1 MLTHGATID
10 FQIINALFTRTI
22 SACEALN
29 IDSDFVEE
37 LRNIIAKLPPMEVSE
52 RYGTIREWIK
62 DYEETEPGHRHI
74 SQLFALYPGD
84 AINETNAEIF
94 DAARKTIARRIENG
108 GGETGW
114 SRAWTICF
122 YARLKD
128 GNNAGFHLDYLLK
141 ECTAYNLFDIHPP
154 FQIDGNFGA
163 TAGVAEMLVQSH
175 DGAVHLLPALP
186 SSWSEGSVK
195 GLRARGGFE
204 VDMSWEG
211 GKLAEAE
218 IMSTIGGTLRLRSLV
233 PLKGKG
239 LKPAS
244 GECPNPLYA
253 PADVKKPLVSKKL
266 DKVPS
271 VNVDKVYEYDIET
284 VAGKTYKVKI
294 GKPIPIDSLDKS
306 KTDHEWAQEIRKQV
320 YEL

>member
-1 MLTHGATID
+1 
-10 FQIINALFTRTI
+10 
-22 SACEALN
+22 
-29 IDSDFVEE
+29 
-37 LRNIIAKLPPMEVSE
+37 
-52 RYGTIREWIK
+52 
-62 DYEETEPGHRHI
+62 
-74 SQLFALYPGD
+74 LFAAAATTLRQRGD
-84 AINETNAEIF
+84 MA
-94 DAARKTIARRIENG
+94 
-108 GGETGW
+108 TGW
-114 SRAWTICF
+114 SLGWKINF
-122 YARLKD
+122 WARMLD
-128 GNNAGFHLDYLLK
+128 GGHAFNIIENMLHLLPADDKARQYPNGR
-141 ECTAYNLFDIHPP
+141 TYPNLFDAHPP

-204 VDMSWEG
+204 VDMNWEG

-284 VAGKTYKVKI
+284 VAGKTYKVVFA
-294 GKPIPIDSLDKS
+294 G
-306 KTDHEWAQEIRKQV
+306 
-320 YEL
+320 